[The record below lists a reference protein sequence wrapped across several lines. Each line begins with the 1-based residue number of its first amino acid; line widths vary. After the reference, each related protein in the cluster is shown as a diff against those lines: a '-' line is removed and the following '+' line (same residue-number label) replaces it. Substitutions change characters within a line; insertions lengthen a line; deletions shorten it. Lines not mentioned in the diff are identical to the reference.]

1 MSCLLISWAISI
13 LLSTSIVIIRQYI
26 RIIPDIILVILVMTP
41 QIIFIL
47 ILLFTEKECKEYV
60 DIDDN
65 IFSRDTIKDP
75 YEVRIPNR
83 KFSTLKD
90 SVKDSVKDTV
100 KDSVKDIVKIPIKSC
115 EAVYERIIDQSD
127 EEKQG
132 LLEQGL
138 LEQEYHIL

>member
-65 IFSRDTIKDP
+65 IFSRDSVKDP

-83 KFSTLKD
+83 NFS
-90 SVKDSVKDTV
+90 SVKDSVKIPI
-100 KDSVKDIVKIPIKSC
+100 KDSVKIPIKSC

-127 EEKQG
+127 EEKLG
-132 LLEQGL
+132 VLEQGL